1 SAIVFIVYLIFFDRK
16 QKMHSIL
23 RNYPLL
29 GRVRY
34 FLEKIGPEL
43 RQYWFN
49 SDDEGK
55 PFSRKEYEHIV
66 KSSKYK
72 RDAIGFGSTRD
83 FEQEG
88 YYIKNAM
95 FPKLSEEMEMDS
107 DVVTMT
113 NRYLLIRDPLFT
125 QREEKLETDKSF
137 AYLLRDEDAVVIGPE
152 TKHPFV
158 AKGLVGMSAMSYG
171 SLGKNAITALSKGIA
186 MAKGSWM
193 NTGEGGLSPYHLE
206 ADADIIMQIGPA
218 LFGI

>member
-1 SAIVFIVYLIFFDRK
+1 MDRLATMLVAIFGIIISILLISAIVFIVYLIFFDRK

-95 FPKLSEEMEMDS
+95 FTKLSEEMEMDS

-158 AKGLVGMSAMSYG
+158 AKGLVGM
-171 SLGKNAITALSKGIA
+171 
-186 MAKGSWM
+186 
-193 NTGEGGLSPYHLE
+193 
-206 ADADIIMQIGPA
+206 
-218 LFGI
+218 